1 MCQLELHQKQKCIKT
16 KHSML
21 NYQGGRT
28 PLLGVAVARPHLV
41 NTRTSSSIGAS
52 SRRTP
57 GRRTLAQSAR
67 GISCEC
73 GEFKA
78 IEFGGDEVADVDV
91 DQFVVLVIVLV
102 AFAVETTNVRCETLD
117 EPG

>member
-1 MCQLELHQKQKCIKT
+1 M
-16 KHSML
+16 S
-21 NYQGGRT
+21 NYQGGAN
-28 PLLGVAVARPHLV
+28 PAVGGGSVVDSVARPHLV
-41 NTRTSSSIGAS
+41 NTSTSSSIGAS
-52 SRRTP
+52 SRRTL

-78 IEFGGDEVADVDV
+78 IEFGCDEVADVDV

-102 AFAVETTNVRCETLD
+102 VFAVETTNVRCETLD